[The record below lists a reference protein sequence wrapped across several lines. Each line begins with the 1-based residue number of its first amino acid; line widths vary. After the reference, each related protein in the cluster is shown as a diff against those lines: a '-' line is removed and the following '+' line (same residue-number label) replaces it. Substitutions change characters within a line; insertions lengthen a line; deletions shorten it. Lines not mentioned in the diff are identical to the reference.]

1 MDQKCYTH
9 RSNLTYFI
17 GQVVKKINTMDTYRR
32 KANSKR
38 TSRRARVSD
47 TSVRKSFLASN
58 DTNDASARK
67 HRPDYSLL
75 VYMALLLGIGA
86 VTVYAISPGVTASL
100 GLESS
105 YFSSRQIIFIF
116 LGIIAFIIA
125 SLFNVTIWKKLEV
138 PLLILAGAVSFAVRF
153 FSEPIN
159 GAYRWLEIGGITLQA
174 AELIKFALI
183 IWLASYL
190 SRALMTEK
198 ITHPDTLKKLGIAVF
213 VVGFVVAGLQSD
225 LGSAAVMMAIIGFM
239 AFVAGLPLKKL
250 AMVGGVILILSTLA
264 IVSSPYR
271 RERVS
276 TFLNPTA
283 DCQNEGF
290 QACQALIAVGSGGMF
305 GKGLGRS
312 IQAYGYLPEA
322 ANDSIFAIVAEKFG
336 FIGTTIMIGLF
347 VGLFR
352 RIKRVAEQAPDE
364 YSRLLVSGILA
375 WLSVQMMINIGAMI
389 GLLPLKGIT
398 LPLVSYGGTSIIF
411 VMAAIGIVFHVSRYT
426 DASRA
431 TTVKNHTSQPRS
443 GRNIRGA
450 SRSWKRA

>member
-1 MDQKCYTH
+1 MRAKEKNIMDRYKT
-9 RSNLTYFI
+9 I
-17 GQVVKKINTMDTYRR
+17 
-32 KANSKR
+32 
-38 TSRRARVSD
+38 
-47 TSVRKSFLASN
+47 
-58 DTNDASARK
+58 ASAKRSPQRTRASRTTGRRPYKGVSNEASEATVRK
-67 HRPDYSLL
+67 HRPDYALL
-75 VYMALLLGIGA
+75 VYMTLLLCIGA

-100 GLESS
+100 GLEPG

-116 LGIIAFIIA
+116 LGIVTFLIA
-125 SLFNVTIWKKLEV
+125 SLLKVDTWRKLEV
-138 PLLILAGAVSFAVRF
+138 PLLVLAGSVSFVVRF

-159 GAYRWLEIGGITLQA
+159 GAYRWLEIGGMTLQA

-183 IWLASYL
+183 VWLASYL
-190 SRALMTEK
+190 SRALAANK
-198 ITHPDTLKKLGIAVF
+198 ISHPDTLKKLAIAVCA
-213 VVGFVVAGLQSD
+213 VGFVVAGLQSD

-250 AMVGGVILILSTLA
+250 ALVAGAILVLSTLA
-264 IVSSPYR
+264 IATSSYR
-271 RERVS
+271 RERVV

-312 IQAYGYLPEA
+312 VQAYGYLPEA

-336 FIGTTIMIGLF
+336 FIGTTVVIGLF

-352 RIKRVAEQAPDE
+352 RIKRVAEFAPDE
-364 YSRLLVSGILA
+364 YSRFLVSGILA
-375 WLSVQMMINIGAMI
+375 WLSVQMMINVGAMI

-426 DASRA
+426 DMSRA
-431 TTVKNHTSQPRS
+431 NKTNKPQRQSSQPRRRQ
-443 GRNIRGA
+443 GHLNGK
-450 SRSWKRA
+450 RSWNRA